1 MKRAVMDDTFP
12 TRDWRELYKEWTNWL
27 DDSEDFYGN
36 LSDVFRDFLPFR
48 FDEEEMLN
56 LEDNSLDDFSKV
68 WIVVEKA
75 LVLPMMMN
83 WSIQSAQELW
93 NLLRR

>member
-1 MKRAVMDDTFP
+1 
-12 TRDWRELYKEWTNWL
+12 YKEWANWL
-27 DDSEDFYGN
+27 DGSGDFYGN
-36 LSDVFRDFLPFR
+36 LSDVMRDSLDNR
-48 FDEEEMLN
+48 FENNEYEGKEMMN
-56 LEDNSLDDFSKV
+56 IEDNNLWEFPKV